1 MSPFSKRAVRDAEA
15 FESVIRP
22 HLGPLYR
29 LAYRLA
35 GRREDAED
43 LVQDLLTKLYAR
55 RNEFGEVEHLRSWLM
70 RILYRLF
77 IDQRRQRMRSPLNL
91 VPDAPAN
98 DGESILDRLVA
109 DEEHEPA
116 AKTERDDRQR
126 ALLDAIAKLSED
138 HRRVLALHD
147 IEGYTLEEMQEMIDC
162 PIGTLKSR
170 LHRARARL
178 RELLEADAGST
189 MEPSASP
196 LRHNVHSA

>member
-29 LAYRLA
+29 LAYRLS

-55 RNEFGEVEHLRSWLM
+55 RNEFGKVEHLRSWLM

-77 IDQRRQRMRSPLNL
+77 IDQRRQRMRSPLHL
-91 VPDAPAN
+91 VPDTPA
-98 DGESILDRLVA
+98 DEAESILDRLVA
-109 DEEHEPA
+109 ENEPA
-116 AKTERDDRQR
+116 AETERDARQR

-138 HRRVLALHD
+138 HRQVLALHD
-147 IEGYTLEEMQEMIDC
+147 IEGYTLEEMQEIIDC

-178 RELLEADAGST
+178 RELLEADARER
-189 MEPSASP
+189 MEPSESP

>member
-1 MSPFSKRAVRDAEA
+1 MSPFSKRATRDAEA
-15 FESVIRP
+15 FEAVIRP

-29 LAYRLA
+29 LAYRLS

-55 RNEFGEVEHLRSWLM
+55 RDEFAKVEHPRSWLM
-70 RILYRLF
+70 RVLYRMF
-77 IDQRRQRMRSPLNL
+77 IDQRRQRMRSPLHL
-91 VPDAPAN
+91 VPDTPSGDPESHLERLSTDDGPAM
-98 DGESILDRLVA
+98 A
-109 DEEHEPA
+109 
-116 AKTERDDRQR
+116 TERDDRQR
-126 ALLDAIAKLSED
+126 ILLDAVARLSED

-147 IEGYTLEEMQEMIDC
+147 IEGYTLEEMQEIIDC

-178 RELLEADAGST
+178 RELLEADGRNE
-189 MEPSASP
+189 MEPAASP